1 MAYRIPNKHPLD
13 INQRVGVGVS
23 IPFNGP
29 AVFNT
34 TYTTSEQIK
43 SNIINY
49 VLTNNNERI
58 FNPDFGANLRA
69 QLFENVTPISVSNL
83 ENNLIRD
90 INILFPN
97 VRVLSITIQPIYDQ
111 NTVNISITYSILNN
125 TPETINISI

>member
-49 VLTNNNERI
+49 ILTNNNERI

-69 QLFENVTPISVSNL
+69 QLFENVTPIEELSQKYDISLFAFCSHNKKRP
-83 ENNLIRD
+83 NNV
-90 INILFPN
+90 ILGN
-97 VRVLSITIQPIYDQ
+97 
-111 NTVNISITYSILNN
+111 
-125 TPETINISI
+125 